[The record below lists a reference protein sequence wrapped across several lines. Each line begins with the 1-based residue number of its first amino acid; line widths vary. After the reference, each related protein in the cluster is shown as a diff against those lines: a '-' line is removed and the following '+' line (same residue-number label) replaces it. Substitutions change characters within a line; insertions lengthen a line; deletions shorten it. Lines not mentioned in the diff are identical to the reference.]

1 MLLVENY
8 EGNEGRGQ
16 RSGGGTLEKRRKL
29 ARDGL
34 NFQDELNSLDVLS
47 IETFGIINSLAEEM
61 KTTKE
66 LSEFLRNCFDKFAR
80 ACTKRGAYSYNL
92 IQSIKNLPRI

>member
-8 EGNEGRGQ
+8 EGRGH

-34 NFQDELNSLDVLS
+34 NFQDELNSLDVQS

>member
-1 MLLVENY
+1 VLLVENC

>member
-8 EGNEGRGQ
+8 EGRGQ

-47 IETFGIINSLAEEM
+47 IETFGIVINSLAEEM

>member
-1 MLLVENY
+1 VLLVENY
-8 EGNEGRGQ
+8 EGRGQ

-66 LSEFLRNCFDKFAR
+66 LSEFLRNFDKFAR

-92 IQSIKNLPRI
+92 IQSIKILPRI

>member
-8 EGNEGRGQ
+8 EGRGQ

-47 IETFGIINSLAEEM
+47 IETFGIINSLA
-61 KTTKE
+61 
-66 LSEFLRNCFDKFAR
+66 
-80 ACTKRGAYSYNL
+80 
-92 IQSIKNLPRI
+92 